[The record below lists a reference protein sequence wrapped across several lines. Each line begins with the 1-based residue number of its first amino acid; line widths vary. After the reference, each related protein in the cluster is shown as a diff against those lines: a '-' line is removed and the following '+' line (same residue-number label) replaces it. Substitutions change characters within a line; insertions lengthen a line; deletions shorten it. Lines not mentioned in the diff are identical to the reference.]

1 MIFQNL
7 DSVRKQSKMGC
18 ICSKKEAEV
27 AQNPIAQRGR
37 LTKTMP
43 KGNWAY
49 NRESVNKTSNFDKDY
64 EVNEE
69 KF

>member
-1 MIFQNL
+1 M
-7 DSVRKQSKMGC
+7 RKQSKMGC

-49 NRESVNKTSNFDKDY
+49 NRETVNKKNISDFDKDY

-69 KF
+69 RFQS